1 MLCHWNHRSGID
13 IKFSSTVNQ
22 FNNFII
28 IGINLK
34 SAFFGHFR
42 PYFLF
47 YLIKHLFFFI
57 SSKWTLHPYIL
68 ESCEK
73 MIHFLSFSFILIP
86 IFGSFLSRNAISPKK
101 SLSGD
106 DSEYTLYHVITQHR
120 INPVMNFY
128 ACMYNTHCMCKWGL
142 LWIEVGC
149 YLLFART
156 G

>member
-47 YLIKHLFFFI
+47 YLIKHLFFFFI

-86 IFGSFLSRNAISPKK
+86 IFGSFLSRNAISPQKEFIWRRQRIHALSRNHATPNK
-101 SLSGD
+101 PCNELLCLYVQYSL
-106 DSEYTLYHVITQHR
+106 YV
-120 INPVMNFY
+120 
-128 ACMYNTHCMCKWGL
+128 
-142 LWIEVGC
+142 
-149 YLLFART
+149 
-156 G
+156 